1 MDPYSPTNFESPS
14 LTTSNANSGWLPSF
28 HWSTW
33 LVLVFVLAFF
43 GFNIFVYLAKGT
55 QTITDVFAPL
65 LKTLFGTTLAAT
77 GQAVDVSAEGAKV
90 VVGTTANAIEQGLT
104 AIQDLTP
111 NGAKATSSIKSP
123 GQAQAPSQAQA
134 PRQLPPPQQPVNDDF
149 QAYDASSSVHSAGK
163 AGWCY
168 IGQDHGFRS
177 CAQVGVNDT
186 CMSGDIF
193 PTQEICMNP
202 NLRV

>member
-1 MDPYSPTNFESPS
+1 MEDSVFGNPPAAVAYSPPPAPAPALWSWN
-14 LTTSNANSGWLPSF
+14 
-28 HWSTW
+28 WSTW
-33 LVLVFVLAFF
+33 LILILLLAFF
-43 GFNIFVYLAKGT
+43 GFNVFAYLAKGT
-55 QTITDVFAPL
+55 QTITDIFAPL
-65 LKTLFGTTLAAT
+65 LKTVFGTTLAAT

-90 VVGTTANAIEQGLT
+90 VVGTTANVLEQGLT

-111 NGAKATSSIKSP
+111 NGATAVSSIKGSESAHAVT
-123 GQAQAPSQAQA
+123 Q
-134 PRQLPPPQQPVNDDF
+134 PPPPLPQKQVHNDDF
-149 QAYDASSSVHSAGK
+149 QAYEASSTVHSAGK

-168 IGQDHGFRS
+168 IGQDRGFRS
-177 CAQVGVNDT
+177 CAQIGASDT